1 MERKVLMKA
10 NINLLRGYD
19 NSNFKTRSLDKSS
32 NDDNKAKVKI
42 KSKKLSYFTKPDLYE
57 LPPVHSS
64 KKR

>member
-1 MERKVLMKA
+1 MKA

-19 NSNFKTRSLDKSS
+19 NSHYKTGLLDKTCIS
-32 NDDNKAKVKI
+32 NDKNKVKVKT
-42 KSKKLSYFTKPDLYE
+42 KSRKLSYFSKSDLYV